1 MFNELKAKIENKKA
15 NIGII
20 GQGYVG
26 LPLAVEFAKAGF
38 SVTGF
43 DTDAKKVSS
52 INKGISYILDVPSV
66 EVKDLVSS
74 GKFKATANA
83 KLLNRMDVI
92 IICVPTPLRKT
103 KEPDISYILAASEAI
118 FENKK
123 RGQLIILES
132 TTYPGTTE
140 EIILPKLD
148 ANGLKVGKDFF
159 LAFSPERVDPGNPK
173 YKTKDITKI
182 VQNIALKD
190 K

>member
-1 MFNELKAKIENKKA
+1 MFNELKSKIENKKA

-43 DTDAKKVSS
+43 DTDEKKVSS
-52 INKGISYILDVPSV
+52 INKGISYILDVPAKD
-66 EVKDLVSS
+66 VKELVAS
-74 GKFKATANA
+74 GKLKAATDM
-83 KLLNRMDVI
+83 KLLSKMDVI

-103 KEPDISYILAASEAI
+103 KEPDISYILSAAEAI
-118 FENKK
+118 SRSARK
-123 RGQLIILES
+123 GQLIILES

-140 EIILPKLD
+140 EVVMPKMVKN
-148 ANGLKVGKDFF
+148 AIKVGKDVF

-173 YKTKDITKI
+173 
-182 VQNIALKD
+182 
-190 K
+190 